1 MTPQPGSAVSPPL
14 PSGRKLAQTTVLA
27 AGVAALILITLVLP
41 AEYGLDPLRTGRA
54 LGLTRI
60 SAPLP
65 SVAEPVAPVRGA
77 ILAPVQNGPIG
88 AYPAEYKVDSTQ
100 FVLGPYDFVEYKYH
114 LAQGATMLYSWTSTA
129 TVLHDFHGE
138 KDGASG
144 EPVSYEKQERRQG
157 TGAFTAPF
165 TGIHGWYWENPGAET
180 ITITVT
186 SAGFYDAA
194 REFRS
199 DRTRHAHELAAP
211 GVRLESPDGQATIRA
226 PR

>member
-1 MTPQPGSAVSPPL
+1 MTEQLESIAAPPL
-14 PSGRKLAQTTVLA
+14 PSARKLMQTTAIA
-27 AGVAALILITLVLP
+27 AGVAAIILVTLVLP
-41 AEYGLDPLRTGRA
+41 AEYGLDPLGTGRA

-60 SAPLP
+60 SAPVAAVEEP
-65 SVAEPVAPVRGA
+65 TTPAGGSV
-77 ILAPVQNGPIG
+77 LAPVQNGPIG
-88 AYPAEYKVDSTQ
+88 AYPAEYKVDSAQ
-100 FVLGPYDFVEYKYH
+100 FVLGPYDFIEYKYH
-114 LAQGATMLYSWTSTA
+114 LAEGATMLYSWKSTA

-144 EPVSYEKQERRQG
+144 EPVSYEKKERRQG

-199 DRTRHAHELAAP
+199 DRTRHPHELATPGAP
-211 GVRLESPDGQATIRA
+211 AGTRPEGR
-226 PR
+226 